1 MIRIDS
7 KRGTLR
13 TFDQGDGN
21 NRRAPCASAQPG
33 LERAANRLFATMAS
47 RMSAPLSK
55 GRLIVAAILATF
67 VYGLI
72 AAMLGTLLPEL
83 SRKYG
88 LTPDQNGNVALAQ
101 AIGLIIASLAVGPL
115 IDNKGKKTGLLLGL
129 GLIAASLFVVPN
141 SPANALLPVF
151 LALGLGGGI
160 IVTAANALVSDIS
173 EERRATTLNLLNL
186 FFGLGGLATP
196 FVGAYVLAGNTI
208 ALCYLVAALAVVTFA
223 LHALT
228 PMPPPTGERGF
239 RFEEAGPLLG
249 RPILFLLSLLLF
261 LYVACEVGV
270 WNWLPRHLVAQGIP
284 ESRALGIL
292 SLGFAL
298 GLLVGRVLV
307 SPILIKVSSQTV
319 TLAASVLMAGTT
331 YAMLQT
337 TDAFTAGVLVFC
349 AGVSMAPVF
358 PTTLAMVGDAFP
370 RMTATALG
378 IAITSGWIGLA
389 ISSRIIGA
397 IAGNDA
403 SKLKSALLVIPIAS
417 VVMVIV
423 TLAIRPMLAR
433 KRA

>member
-1 MIRIDS
+1 
-7 KRGTLR
+7 
-13 TFDQGDGN
+13 
-21 NRRAPCASAQPG
+21 
-33 LERAANRLFATMAS
+33 
-47 RMSAPLSK
+47 MSAPISK
-55 GRLIVAAILATF
+55 SRLIPAAILAIF

-88 LTPDQNGNVALAQ
+88 LTPDQNGNIALAQ

-129 GLIAASLFVVPN
+129 GLIAASLFIVP
-141 SPANALLPVF
+141 SAPGAALLPVF
-151 LALGLGGGI
+151 LALGVGGGI

-196 FVGAYVLAGNTI
+196 FIGAYFLSGNTI
-208 ALCYLVAALAVVTFA
+208 ALCYLVAVLTVGTFL
-223 LHALT
+223 LHAVT
-228 PMPPPTGERGF
+228 RMPPPTGERGF
-239 RFEEAGPLLG
+239 KLGEAGALLG

-261 LYVACEVGV
+261 LYVTCEVGV

-284 ESRALGIL
+284 EGRALGIL

-298 GLLVGRVLV
+298 GLLVGRVAV
-307 SPILIKVSSQTV
+307 SPILIKVSAPTV
-319 TLAASVLMAGTT
+319 TLIASILMAGTT

-337 TDAFTAGVLVFC
+337 TDAYVAGILVFC
-349 AGVSMAPVF
+349 AGLAMAPVF

-370 RMTATALG
+370 RMTATAMGL
-378 IAITSGWIGLA
+378 AITCGWIGLA
-389 ISSRIIGA
+389 VSSRIIGA
-397 IAGNDA
+397 IAGSDA

-417 VVMVIV
+417 VIMVVV
-423 TLAIRPMLAR
+423 TLIIRQVL
-433 KRA
+433 